1 MSGRTFVV
9 IFVFWALLMLITPT
23 LIHLS
28 ESAKHGDW
36 RSEEI
41 TTRKMVDHLKK
52 YISKSPTTSSPPE
65 SSPAPTAGL
74 ASGPETS
81 ETAAGIIQKGNAV
94 LVTFPGFVTSRIRLP
109 LE

>member
-81 ETAAGIIQKGNAV
+81 ESKQWTWDVG
-94 LVTFPGFVTSRIRLP
+94 PRILIHQRRRV
-109 LE
+109 